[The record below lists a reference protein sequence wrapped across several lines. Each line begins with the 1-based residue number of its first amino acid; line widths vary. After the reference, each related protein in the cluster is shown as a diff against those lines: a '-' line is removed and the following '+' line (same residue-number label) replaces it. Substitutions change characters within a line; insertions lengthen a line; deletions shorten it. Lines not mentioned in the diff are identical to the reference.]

1 MIISTVYCK
10 VKMAARR
17 KRFARAWG
25 LLALVACCHM
35 TAAAASDES
44 IARGRRLF
52 ETGTGASGQPVDA
65 ALADSSTPIAGSLL
79 SCAGCHGKDGRGRS
93 VAGID
98 PPDITW
104 QNLTKPYALQAH
116 IGRSRL
122 PYTEALVLRAVVT
135 GRDSSNQLL
144 GPAMPRFRLAPRDG
158 ADLLA
163 YMRELGIRTDP
174 GVTAQGIT
182 LGVVLRREGL
192 HDAVRLALE
201 TYSDD
206 VNRVGGVFG
215 RRIAFA
221 FIDSA
226 AAPDQSQAP
235 FDQTILAALVGDNAD
250 AAREVAALA
259 DRAVPLIA
267 IRADGAAPQ
276 QQVFYLSAGL
286 PGELG
291 ALAMYAARTLRDG
304 ARIAILHSDDDA
316 GHARVAALRTLL
328 GRNGGPSLDA
338 VPIPDDGRA
347 EEAMRQIA
355 ASDAVLL
362 ADRRSGLL
370 LRVEGSDQLVLA
382 PRSLLHALPGPSRH
396 LLFAQEVSTPA
407 GTSVAAPMLA
417 AARLMVEGLRRAGRD
432 VSRARLVEAIETIQR
447 LDVGEGP
454 PVSYSP
460 RRHVGFTGAEITR
473 FDPQQSPRPVG
484 RVELD

>member
-1 MIISTVYCK
+1 V
-10 VKMAARR
+10 
-17 KRFARAWG
+17 
-25 LLALVACCHM
+25 

-52 ETGTGASGQPVDA
+52 ETGIGASGQPVDA
-65 ALADSSTPIAGSLL
+65 VFADSSTPIAGSLL

-93 VAGID
+93 VAGVD

-104 QNLTKPYALQAH
+104 QNLTKPYALQAR

-135 GRDSSNQLL
+135 GRDSSNQPL
-144 GPAMPRFRLAPRDG
+144 GPAMPRFRLTPRDG

-163 YMRELGIRTDP
+163 YLHELGTTADP
-174 GVTAQGIT
+174 GVTAQAIT
-182 LGVVLRREGL
+182 LGVVLRPEGSR
-192 HDAVRLALE
+192 DAVRQALE
-201 TYSDD
+201 TYGDD
-206 VNRVGGVFG
+206 VNRAGGVFG
-215 RRIAFA
+215 RRLAFA

-226 AAPDQSQAP
+226 AVPGPSQAP

-267 IRADGAAPQ
+267 IRADGATPQ
-276 QQVFYLSAGL
+276 PQVFYLSAGL

-291 ALAMYAARTLRDG
+291 ALAMHAAHSLRDG
-304 ARIAILHSDDDA
+304 ARIAILYSDDDA
-316 GHARVAALRTLL
+316 GHARVAALRALL

-338 VPIPDDGRA
+338 VPVPDDGRA

-355 ASDAVLL
+355 ESDAVLL
-362 ADRRSGLL
+362 ADRRSAMLSRAERG
-370 LRVEGSDQLVLA
+370 DQLVLA
-382 PRSLLHALPGPSRH
+382 PRSLLDALPDPSRH
-396 LLFAQEVSTPA
+396 LLLAQEVSAPA
-407 GTSVAAPMLA
+407 GTSVAARLLA

-432 VSRARLVEAIETIQR
+432 VSRAKLVEAIETIQR
-447 LDVGEGP
+447 FDVGEGTL
-454 PVSYSP
+454 VSYGP
-460 RRHVGFTGAEITR
+460 RRHVGFTGAEIIQL
-473 FDPQQSPRPVG
+473 DSHQSVRPVG